1 MGNQNE
7 WIFNRKAVGFMY
19 IESKD
24 NPKIKLY
31 VKLSGSKKA
40 REENGLFVLE
50 GARLCCEA
58 INRWRED
65 KLEIH
70 SVFASAK
77 ALEKYPEYIDSSL
90 FTSRSEIFH
99 IIDDRVCEKLGETK
113 GSQGIYII
121 ANISNNIL
129 SEQSIKSNGKYLI
142 MNNLQDPGNVG
153 TILRT
158 CDAVGADGVVMTN
171 RCCDLYNPKTL
182 RAAMGSIFRLD
193 VFICDDYSRVLDL
206 FHDCGIK
213 TYAAV
218 VDKDAVSVESINF
231 SEGAAAV
238 IGNEGRGLTRE
249 DADLCDDRIT
259 IKMQGNIDSLNAAM
273 AAGIILWEMKR

>member
-1 MGNQNE
+1 MH
-7 WIFNRKAVGFMY
+7 IA
-19 IESKD
+19 SKD

-31 VKLSGSKKA
+31 AKLSSSKKA

-50 GARLCCEA
+50 GARLCSEA
-58 INRWRED
+58 INRWKED

-70 SVFASAK
+70 SVFASEN

-99 IIDDRVCEKLGETK
+99 TVNDKVCEKLGETK

-121 ANISNNIL
+121 ARMSNNIL
-129 SEQSIKSNGKYLI
+129 SGHSIKSNGKYLV

-158 CDAVGADGVVMTN
+158 CDAVGVDGVIMAN
-171 RCCDLYNPKTL
+171 NCCDLYNPKTL

-193 VFICDDYSRVLDL
+193 IFSCCDFGQVIEL
-206 FHDCGIK
+206 FHDYGIN

-218 VDKDAVSVESINF
+218 VDKDAESVESVNF
-231 SEGAAAV
+231 SCGCAVV
-238 IGNEGRGLTRE
+238 IGNEGRGLTKE
-249 DADLCDDRIT
+249 DARLCDKRIT

-273 AAGIILWEMKR
+273 AAGIILWEMKRKK

>member
-1 MGNQNE
+1 MH
-7 WIFNRKAVGFMY
+7 IT
-19 IESKD
+19 SKD

-31 VKLSGSKKA
+31 AKLSSSKKA

-50 GARLCCEA
+50 GARLCSEA
-58 INRWRED
+58 VDRWREG
-65 KLEIH
+65 KLDIH
-70 SVFASAK
+70 SVFASEK

-99 IIDDRVCEKLGETK
+99 TIEDKICEKLSDTK

-121 ANISNNIL
+121 ANMSNNIL
-129 SEQSIKSNGKYLI
+129 SCECIKSNGKYLV

-171 RCCDLYNPKTL
+171 NCCDLYNPKTL
-182 RAAMGSIFRLD
+182 RAAMGSVFRLNIFSCPD
-193 VFICDDYSRVLDL
+193 FSQAIKMFSE
-206 FHDCGIK
+206 CGVRSF
-213 TYAAV
+213 AAV
-218 VDKDAVSVESINF
+218 VDKDASAVECVDF
-231 SEGAAAV
+231 SNGAAVV
-238 IGNEGRGLTRE
+238 IGNEGRGLTSE
-249 DADLCDDRIT
+249 DAGYCDEKIT

-273 AAGIILWEMKR
+273 AAGIILWEMKRKK